1 MNYKKTPL
9 SVMMLSTVLIAAIL
23 GGLYLG
29 YAFNRYK
36 KMAESQAVQ
45 LAESVASLIHVEHIE
60 ELSEQADT
68 SDARLVEESLV
79 DLVEVTDSIYYAYI
93 LKQNDDGSITVSID
107 SSAADSATS
116 RPTRRNCEET
126 ANINKILFDS
136 GRSLV
141 TQPIKSACGEW
152 IRALVPI
159 FSIDKK
165 SVIAVFGISYSAD
178 EWNAGL
184 WKRMIPDFIVVACLQ
199 ALMFTILNLLHE
211 STKYKEAERSR
222 QESERSKSVFFSQ
235 LPGMAYRCKNDPDWT
250 MEFVSEGSYELTGY
264 KPESLIWNRD
274 ISYNDIISPGYRDIL
289 RAEWDYVLSRRK
301 RYRDEYEIITKNGER
316 KWVMELGQ
324 GIYDADGNVVALEGI
339 VLDMTEP
346 KKKDLQIAYLRE
358 HDFLTGLY
366 NRNYLLQEKEQ
377 LDRGE
382 FLPLSVAICDIDGL
396 RVINNAYGHEE
407 GDHLIIKTAQLIK
420 NCLRDEYVFGH
431 TGGGEF
437 MILMPNTDA
446 QAAEELGTAIKNSID
461 SYNRVNK
468 NALYA
473 ISLSIGH
480 STKEREEQDLQT
492 MLKEADEYLRRNK
505 MINQNSSHSAIVASI
520 MATLYAKSQE
530 TEEHGQR
537 LGRLSLMTGEKLG
550 LSQTDLDDLQLLSKL
565 HDIGKIGIE
574 DNILNKPSE
583 LNDLEWEIMNQHSE
597 IGYRIAKT
605 MPQLEHIAEYILY
618 HHERWDGLGYPA
630 GLKGEEIPV
639 VSRVLAIADAFDAM
653 TRDRVYRKALSKEDA
668 LREIEENAG
677 TQFDPSIAKLFVRML
692 REEDGA

>member
-1 MNYKKTPL
+1 
-9 SVMMLSTVLIAAIL
+9 
-23 GGLYLG
+23 
-29 YAFNRYK
+29 
-36 KMAESQAVQ
+36 
-45 LAESVASLIHVEHIE
+45 
-60 ELSEQADT
+60 
-68 SDARLVEESLV
+68 
-79 DLVEVTDSIYYAYI
+79 
-93 LKQNDDGSITVSID
+93 
-107 SSAADSATS
+107 
-116 RPTRRNCEET
+116 
-126 ANINKILFDS
+126 
-136 GRSLV
+136 
-141 TQPIKSACGEW
+141 
-152 IRALVPI
+152 
-159 FSIDKK
+159 
-165 SVIAVFGISYSAD
+165 
-178 EWNAGL
+178 
-184 WKRMIPDFIVVACLQ
+184 MIPDFIVVACLQ